1 MNNKIVTTI
10 FIVLGLAVGY
20 AALAGAEA
28 TGKATPVITQAFASN
43 ELRAGDTWK
52 VYLKSSEPDG
62 DMRYIV
68 STLYQPGWG
77 DYPVSRTKIQE
88 ENRKDLDGYIYLNTL
103 IPGGYNF
110 LNFYTIT
117 LTVQIQDKAGH
128 YSKPMEFSLYF
139 DPRATMQEEPPTGV
153 FKEQALGPIM
163 VNLHPFESVVAVS
176 NDIDPPTL

>member
-1 MNNKIVTTI
+1 MDKKILATI
-10 FIVLGLAVGY
+10 FIVLGMAVGY

-28 TGKATPVITQAFASN
+28 TGKGTPVFTQAFASK

-52 VYLKSSEPDG
+52 VYLKSSAADG

-88 ENRKDLDGYIYLNTL
+88 ENRKELNGYIYLNTL
-103 IPGGYNF
+103 IPGGYEF
-110 LNFYTIT
+110 LNFFTCT

-128 YSKPMEFSLYF
+128 YGKPVEFPVTF
-139 DPRATMQEEPPTGV
+139 NARAVQEQPPTGI
-153 FKEQALGPIM
+153 FKEDDLGPIL
-163 VNLHPFESVVAVS
+163 VILHPFQGK
-176 NDIDPPTL
+176 N